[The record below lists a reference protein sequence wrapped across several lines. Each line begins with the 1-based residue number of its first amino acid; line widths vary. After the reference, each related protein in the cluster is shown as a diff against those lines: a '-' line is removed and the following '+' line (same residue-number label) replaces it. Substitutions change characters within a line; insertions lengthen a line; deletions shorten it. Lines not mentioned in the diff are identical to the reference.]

1 MDLQPQKK
9 LKTGQL
15 LARGMARH
23 LARLGFVSLEEFPP
37 IKGLRVDLLALGR
50 KSEIWIIECKSS
62 REDFMS
68 DEKWQ
73 NYLPWCDQYFW
84 AVPTNFPVDI
94 LPEQTGVFWADGYDA
109 ELMRDAPISTL
120 SPARRKSIIHRF
132 ARRAARRLAVLRDPA
147 AQY

>member
-9 LKTGQL
+9 LTTGQL

-23 LARLGFVSLEEFPP
+23 LAGLGFVSLEEFPP

-84 AVPTNFPVDI
+84 AVPTDFPVDI

-120 SPARRKSIIHRF
+120 SPARRKSLIHRF

>member
-1 MDLQPQKK
+1 MDLQPQKT
-9 LKTGQL
+9 LKMGQL

-23 LARLGFVSLEEFPP
+23 LAGLGFVSLEEFPP

-84 AVPTNFPVDI
+84 AVPTDFPVDI

-132 ARRAARRLAVLRDPA
+132 ARRAARRLAVLRDPT

>member
-1 MDLQPQKK
+1 MDLQPQKT
-9 LKTGQL
+9 LKMGQL

-23 LARLGFVSLEEFPP
+23 LAGLGFVSLEEFPP

-68 DEKWQ
+68 DKKWQ

-84 AVPTNFPVDI
+84 AVPTDFPVDI

-147 AQY
+147 VQY

>member
-23 LARLGFVSLEEFPP
+23 LAGLGFVSLEEFPP

-68 DEKWQ
+68 DEKWH

-84 AVPTNFPVDI
+84 AVPTDFPVDI

-132 ARRAARRLAVLRDPA
+132 ARRAARRLSVLRDPA

>member
-1 MDLQPQKK
+1 MNLQPQKK

-23 LARLGFVSLEEFPP
+23 LAGLGFVSLEEFPP

-84 AVPTNFPVDI
+84 AVPTEFPVDI

>member
-9 LKTGQL
+9 LTTGQL

-23 LARLGFVSLEEFPP
+23 LAGLGFVSLEEFPP

-84 AVPTNFPVDI
+84 AVPTDFPVDI

-120 SPARRKSIIHRF
+120 TPARRKSIIHRF

>member
-23 LARLGFVSLEEFPP
+23 LAGLGFVSLEEVPP

-73 NYLPWCDQYFW
+73 NYLPWSDQYFW
-84 AVPTNFPVDI
+84 AVPTDFPVDI

-132 ARRAARRLAVLRDPA
+132 ARRAARRLAVLRDPT

>member
-1 MDLQPQKK
+1 MDLQPQKT
-9 LKTGQL
+9 LKMGQL

-23 LARLGFVSLEEFPP
+23 LAGLGFVSLEEFPP

-84 AVPTNFPVDI
+84 AVPTDFPVDI

>member
-23 LARLGFVSLEEFPP
+23 LAGLGFVSLEEFPP

-84 AVPTNFPVDI
+84 AVPTDFPVDI

-132 ARRAARRLAVLRDPA
+132 AHRAARRLAVLRDPT

>member
-23 LARLGFVSLEEFPP
+23 LAGLGFVSLEEFPP

-84 AVPTNFPVDI
+84 AVPTDFPVDI

-109 ELMRDAPISTL
+109 ALIRDAPISTL

>member
-23 LARLGFVSLEEFPP
+23 LAGLGFVSLEEFPP

-68 DEKWQ
+68 DEKWH

-84 AVPTNFPVDI
+84 AVPTDFPVDI

-132 ARRAARRLAVLRDPA
+132 ARRT
-147 AQY
+147 

>member
-23 LARLGFVSLEEFPP
+23 LAGLGFVSLEEFPP

-62 REDFMS
+62 RDDFMS

-84 AVPTNFPVDI
+84 AVPTDFPVDI

>member
-23 LARLGFVSLEEFPP
+23 LTGLGFVSLEEFPP

-68 DEKWQ
+68 DEKWHK
-73 NYLPWCDQYFW
+73 YLPWCDQYFW
-84 AVPTNFPVDI
+84 AVPTDFPVDI

-132 ARRAARRLAVLRDPA
+132 ARRAARRLALLRDPA

>member
-23 LARLGFVSLEEFPP
+23 LAGLGFVSLEEFPP

-84 AVPTNFPVDI
+84 AVPTDFPVDI

-109 ELMRDAPISTL
+109 ELIRDAPISTL

-132 ARRAARRLAVLRDPA
+132 ARRAARRLAVRRDPA

>member
-9 LKTGQL
+9 LTTGQL

-23 LARLGFVSLEEFPP
+23 LAGLGFVSLEEFLP

-84 AVPTNFPVDI
+84 AVPTDFPVDI

-132 ARRAARRLAVLRDPA
+132 ARRAARRLAVLRDPT

>member
-23 LARLGFVSLEEFPP
+23 LTGLGFVSLEEFPP
-37 IKGLRVDLLALGR
+37 IKGLRVALLALGR

-84 AVPTNFPVDI
+84 AVPTDFPVDI

-132 ARRAARRLAVLRDPA
+132 ACPAARRLAVLRDPA

>member
-23 LARLGFVSLEEFPP
+23 LTGLGFVSLEEFPP

-73 NYLPWCDQYFW
+73 KYLPWCDQYFW
-84 AVPTNFPVDI
+84 AVPTDFPVDI

-132 ARRAARRLAVLRDPA
+132 ARRAARRLAVFRDPT

>member
-23 LARLGFVSLEEFPP
+23 LAGLGFVSLEEFPP
-37 IKGLRVDLLALGR
+37 IKGLRVDLLALGT

-68 DEKWQ
+68 DEKWR

-84 AVPTNFPVDI
+84 AVPTDFPVDI

-132 ARRAARRLAVLRDPA
+132 ARRAARRLSVLRDPA

>member
-23 LARLGFVSLEEFPP
+23 LAGLGFVSLEEFPP
-37 IKGLRVDLLALGR
+37 IKGLRVDLLALGT

-84 AVPTNFPVDI
+84 AVPTDFPVDI

>member
-23 LARLGFVSLEEFPP
+23 LAGLGFVSLEEFPP

-68 DEKWQ
+68 DEKWR

-84 AVPTNFPVDI
+84 AVPTDFPVDI
-94 LPEQTGVFWADGYDA
+94 LPKQTGVFWADGYDA

>member
-23 LARLGFVSLEEFPP
+23 LAGLGFVSLEEFPP
-37 IKGLRVDLLALGR
+37 IKGVRVDLLALGR

-68 DEKWQ
+68 DEKWR

-84 AVPTNFPVDI
+84 AVPTDFPVDI

>member
-23 LARLGFVSLEEFPP
+23 LAGLGFVSLEEFPP

-84 AVPTNFPVDI
+84 AVPTDFPVDI

-120 SPARRKSIIHRF
+120 SPARRKSIIHRS
-132 ARRAARRLAVLRDPA
+132 ARRAARRLALLRAPA

>member
-23 LARLGFVSLEEFPP
+23 LAGLGFVSLEEFPP

-68 DEKWQ
+68 DEKWR

-84 AVPTNFPVDI
+84 AVPTDFPVDI

-132 ARRAARRLAVLRDPA
+132 GRRAARRLAVLRDPA

>member
-9 LKTGQL
+9 LTTGQL

-23 LARLGFVSLEEFPP
+23 LAGLGFVSLEEFPP

-84 AVPTNFPVDI
+84 AVPTDFPVDI

-109 ELMRDAPISTL
+109 ELDA
-120 SPARRKSIIHRF
+120 
-132 ARRAARRLAVLRDPA
+132 
-147 AQY
+147 

>member
-23 LARLGFVSLEEFPP
+23 LTGLGFVSLEEFPP

-73 NYLPWCDQYFW
+73 KYLPWCDQYFW
-84 AVPTNFPVDI
+84 AVPTDFPVDI

-132 ARRAARRLAVLRDPA
+132 ARRAARRMAVLRDPA

>member
-23 LARLGFVSLEEFPP
+23 LTGLGFVSLEEFPP

-50 KSEIWIIECKSS
+50 KSEIWIIECKSN

-84 AVPTNFPVDI
+84 AVPTDFPVDI

>member
-23 LARLGFVSLEEFPP
+23 LAGLGFVSLEEFPP

-84 AVPTNFPVDI
+84 AVPTDFPVDI

>member
-9 LKTGQL
+9 LKMGQL

-23 LARLGFVSLEEFPP
+23 LAGLGFVSLEEFPP

-62 REDFMS
+62 RDDFMS

-84 AVPTNFPVDI
+84 AVPTDFPVDI

-132 ARRAARRLAVLRDPA
+132 ARRAARRLTVLRDPA

>member
-23 LARLGFVSLEEFPP
+23 LAGLGFVSLEEFPP

-62 REDFMS
+62 RDDFMS

-84 AVPTNFPVDI
+84 AVPTDFPVDI

-132 ARRAARRLAVLRDPA
+132 ARRAARRLSVLRDPA

>member
-1 MDLQPQKK
+1 
-9 LKTGQL
+9 
-15 LARGMARH
+15 
-23 LARLGFVSLEEFPP
+23 
-37 IKGLRVDLLALGR
+37 
-50 KSEIWIIECKSS
+50 
-62 REDFMS
+62 MS

-84 AVPTNFPVDI
+84 AVPTDFPVDI

-120 SPARRKSIIHRF
+120 GPARRKSIIHRF

>member
-9 LKTGQL
+9 LTTGQL

-23 LARLGFVSLEEFPP
+23 LAGLGFVSLEEFPP

-84 AVPTNFPVDI
+84 AVPTDFPVDI

>member
-9 LKTGQL
+9 LTTGQL

-23 LARLGFVSLEEFPP
+23 LTGLGFVSLEEFPP

-84 AVPTNFPVDI
+84 AVPTDFPVDI

-132 ARRAARRLAVLRDPA
+132 ARRTARRLAVLRDPA